1 MAPPVLEL
9 PSAILTRIHGHG
21 EAAYPEEGAGFL
33 LGADAETRRVSDI
46 LPLPNDFDESMR
58 RRRYLITPEAYL
70 QAELTAERL
79 GLELIGVFHSHPD
92 HPNEPSSTDLEW
104 AQPFFSYLITNVQA
118 GRATGSRS
126 WRLKEDRTGFLEES
140 VAIFDQNG

>member
-1 MAPPVLEL
+1 MILEL
-9 PSAILTRIHGHG
+9 SAALRDRIHAHG
-21 EAAYPEEGAGFL
+21 ESAYPEEGAGFL
-33 LGADAETRRVSDI
+33 LGSEADPRRVIDI

-70 QAELTAERL
+70 EAELTAERL
-79 GLELIGVFHSHPD
+79 GLGLIGVFHSHPD

-104 AQPFFSYLITNVQA
+104 AQPFFSYLITNVEA
-118 GRATGSRS
+118 GRATASRS
-126 WRLKEDRTGFLEES
+126 WRLREDRSGFVEEQ